1 MHSCVKQSGNY
12 KYEKKAYSLYVVLT
26 FLLLEMA
33 TITSMSYLFRS
44 IGGVV
49 GISLTSAIFQGV
61 VKNILQ
67 DKITGPNAE
76 LYIEIAR
83 KSMTEVR
90 ELLPPDVLAIVLDVY
105 QTGLRYTFLSCA
117 GISCLTVISALF
129 IESNDLSARVPTIKK

>member
-1 MHSCVKQSGNY
+1 MY
-12 KYEKKAYSLYVVLT
+12 TEI
-26 FLLLEMA
+26 A

-61 VKNILQ
+61 VKHILQ
-67 DKITGPNAE
+67 DQITGPDAE

-90 ELLPPDVLAIVLDVY
+90 ELLPADVLAIVLDAY
-105 QTGLRYTFLSCA
+105 QVGLRYTFIACA
-117 GISCLTVISALF
+117 GIAGLSFFSTFF
-129 IESNDLSARVPTIKK
+129 IERFDLSRRVPINKKK